1 MRSEPSKRPP
11 PQNVEL
17 ARKLKKGL
25 LPKIPKGND
34 TKNIGLEKTE
44 KKKPK
49 NKKLLRK
56 KFQTAGKKAFPD
68 GKLKTVIPP
77 QNRC

>member
-44 KKKPK
+44 KKSPK
-49 NKKLLRK
+49 TKNSSEKNFKLL
-56 KFQTAGKKAFPD
+56 GKRLSPTENSK
-68 GKLKTVIPP
+68 
-77 QNRC
+77 Q